1 MCLRNEQLLTILK
14 EAEAVVNSRPLV
26 YVGGDVSSH
35 ITLAPVHFLTLKPKV
50 GIPDTIQNNTDDINY
65 DQEMSSPDRLL
76 TIGRKGLQHLSV
88 FWKMWRDDYLLK

>member
-35 ITLAPVHFLTLKPKV
+35 ITLTPVHL
-50 GIPDTIQNNTDDINY
+50 PDTIQNDTDDINY

-76 TIGRKGLQHLSV
+76 TIRRKGLQHLSV